1 MISTLLYAGEE
12 QEKAQLYAGLRKLA
26 AKLTEDEW
34 DIRSY
39 DTFTFQELEQYLKAR
54 PLVDLACCNV
64 VRDDALEW
72 LKGFRREYRDTRVML
87 VASEQMSP
95 TRYLCPQIMASA
107 LLLKPYSRKQLLE
120 VLEEFLQAYL
130 EEAPDPAKSFVI
142 SKREGKLVIP
152 YDNIYYLEAREKK
165 VFLRLSRE
173 EYAVY
178 DTLENLRQSLPD
190 YFVRTH
196 RSFVVNGRK
205 LERLCLSE
213 HLVQLQDGFS
223 VPLSR
228 GCSAGLKEFLT

>member
-1 MISTLLYAGEE
+1 MISTLLCAEE
-12 QEKAQLYAGLRKLA
+12 KQEKAQIYAGVRKLA

-34 DIRSY
+34 SIHAY
-39 DTFTFQELEQYLKAR
+39 DALPELERYLENH

-64 VRDDALEW
+64 VKDDALEW
-72 LKGFRREYRDTRVML
+72 LKRFRREYRETRVML
-87 VASEQMSP
+87 VASERMSP

-107 LLLKPYSRKQLLE
+107 LLLKPYSQEQLLE
-120 VLEEFLQAYL
+120 VLEEFLRAWL
-130 EEAPDPAKSFVI
+130 EEQPDQTKSFVI

-173 EYAVY
+173 EHAVY
-178 DTLENLRQSLPD
+178 DTLENISRSLPD

-196 RSFVVNGRK
+196 RSFVINSRK
-205 LERLCLSE
+205 LEKLCLSD

>member
-1 MISTLLYAGEE
+1 MIFALLCAGGKD
-12 QEKAQLYAGLRKLA
+12 EKAQLYAGLRKLA

-34 DIRSY
+34 SIHAY
-39 DTFTFQELEQYLKAR
+39 DALPELEQYLAGR

-64 VRDDALEW
+64 VQDDGLEW
-72 LKGFRREYRDTRVML
+72 VKRFRREYREARVML
-87 VASEQMSP
+87 VASEGMSP
-95 TRYLCPQIMASA
+95 TRYLCPQVMASA
-107 LLLKPYSRKQLLE
+107 LLLQPYTAKQLLE
-120 VLEEFLQAYL
+120 ALEEFLRAYL
-130 EEAPDPAKSFVI
+130 EEQPDRSKSFVI

-152 YDNIYYLEAREKK
+152 YDSIYYLEAREKK
-165 VFLRLSRE
+165 VFLRLCRE

-178 DTLENLRQSLPD
+178 DTLENLRQCLPD

-196 RSFVVNGRK
+196 RSFVVNSRK